1 MTQLPDFDAVY
12 GGAPLLPGSATAPWD
27 IGGPQPVLADLLGEM
42 RSPVLDAG
50 CGIGETS
57 LALAALGREVV
68 GIDRSPTAIDRARAT
83 ARQRGLAV
91 EFTVADAT
99 DFGGRDGQFATVVD
113 SSLFHSLPVEGRG
126 DYLRCIARAAR
137 PGARLCVSVFDAAA
151 PFPRAVRPNA
161 VSEPELRAAVGEFW
175 QVDSVEPAGILARI
189 PATVDD
195 GVQVNERGF
204 AVYPSFLLRAHRPD

>member
-12 GGAPLLPGSATAPWD
+12 EGAPMLPGSATAPWN
-27 IGGPQPVLADLLGEM
+27 IGGPQPVLAGLLDEM

-57 LALAALGREVV
+57 LALAALGRHVA
-68 GIDRSPTAIDRARAT
+68 GIDLSPAAIDQARAS
-83 ARQRGLAV
+83 ARQRGLTA
-91 EFTVADAT
+91 EFEVADVR
-99 DFGGRDGQFATVVD
+99 DFHGRDGYFATVVD
-113 SSLFHSLPVEGRG
+113 SSLFHSVPVGGRQ

-137 PGARLCVSVFDAAA
+137 PGARLYVSVFDAAA

-161 VSEPELRAAVGEFW
+161 VSEAELRGAVGAYW
-175 QVDSVEPAGILARI
+175 HVDSVEPAGIRARV

-195 GVQVNERGF
+195 GVQVDELGF
-204 AVYPSFLLRAHRPD
+204 AVYPSFLLRAHLPD